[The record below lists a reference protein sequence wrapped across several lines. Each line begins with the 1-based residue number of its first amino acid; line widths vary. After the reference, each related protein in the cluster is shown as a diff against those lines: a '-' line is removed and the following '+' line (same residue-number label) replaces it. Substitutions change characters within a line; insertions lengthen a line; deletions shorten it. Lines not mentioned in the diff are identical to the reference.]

1 MSEQEL
7 EKLYN
12 EAYKAVY
19 WTAFSILK
27 NNEDAEDVVQDTF
40 VTAFEQ
46 YDSLNDKSKAVSWI
60 KKIAANKSL
69 NIVTR
74 KRTINV
80 GDEVLEETEDIGE
93 DFLPDSLVESA
104 ETRKVIMDIIH
115 NTLSEDTAMTI
126 ILFYFDEMSIKEI
139 AELLHIP
146 QGTVLS
152 RLNYAKKKIKKEV
165 EKYEKDNKDKLFAMG
180 IPFLTKLFEKEAEQ
194 VPFRPMPASLL
205 NLTTA
210 SSKATAA
217 ATGSSQAASAV
228 TGASQATAASTA
240 ASGVASASA
249 AIIARN
255 IVLSILAAG
264 AIGGVSYFGYRA
276 LAGKKE
282 KAPETTPTE
291 VTSVES
297 EPTDDS
303 AFVPSDQA
311 KAINVRGMTPD
322 QLDLPG
328 GYVRTSTYH
337 DEKEGTTKADHQLY
351 YNADGLLVLD
361 CLYNEDDVVIDTK
374 YYVYD
379 NEGRVT
385 REELWDVSVNDYGL
399 YKEYSY
405 GAHGIE
411 RVDEGYFE
419 RKPDHYYLYEYDPQ
433 GRLIK
438 VTQYSSKNG
447 SSYWFCDYEYESD
460 GSYITRV
467 TSFDTLKQEMR
478 QSKDYNRYSAD
489 GKLLEEY
496 DGSWRRSNIYTYDSE
511 GKLTLVEKYDG
522 KKLMRSITYEYDGK
536 GRLISEKTTDKN
548 GEALS
553 DFTYEYKDL

>member
-46 YDSLNDKSKAVSWI
+46 YDSLNDKSKAVAWV

-74 KRTINV
+74 KRTVNV

-115 NTLSEDTAMTI
+115 NTLSEDTAMTL

-139 AELLHIP
+139 AELLNIP

-205 NLTTA
+205 SLTTA

-217 ATGSSQAASAV
+217 A
-228 TGASQATAASTA
+228 ATASGAATA
-240 ASGVASASA
+240 GA
-249 AIIARN
+249 AIIVRN
-255 IVLSILAAG
+255 IIIGIVAAG
-264 AIGGVSYFGYRA
+264 AIGGAGYFGYRA
-276 LAGKKE
+276 MVNKKE
-282 KAPETTPTE
+282 KAPETSMTE
-291 VTSVES
+291 VTSEVS
-297 EPTDDS
+297 ETTEGS
-303 AFVPSDQA
+303 SFVPKDEERI
-311 KAINVRGMTPD
+311 INVRGMTPD
-322 QLDLPG
+322 QLDLSG

-337 DEKEGTTKADHQLY
+337 DEKEGTTTADHQLY

-361 CLYNEDDVVIDTK
+361 CLFNKDDVVVDTK
-374 YYVYD
+374 YYIYD
-379 NEGRVT
+379 EEGRIV
-385 REELWDVSVNDYGL
+385 REELWDTSMNSYGV
-399 YKEYSY
+399 YNEYSY
-405 GAHGIE
+405 GANGIE
-411 RVDEGYFE
+411 RMDTGNFE
-419 RKPDHYYLYEYDPQ
+419 REPENYYLYEYDSS

-438 VTQYSSKNG
+438 VTKYTSRNG
-447 SSYWFCDYEYESD
+447 NIYWFCDYEYADD
-460 GSYITRV
+460 GTYTTRV
-467 TSFDTLKQEMR
+467 TSFDTLKQEMV
-478 QSKDYNRYSAD
+478 QSKDYCRYTSD

-496 DGSWRRSNIYTYDSE
+496 DGSWRRSDIYTYDSE
-511 GKLTLVEKYDG
+511 GKLTLMEHFDG
-522 KKLMRSITYEYDGK
+522 KKLMRSTTYEYDAE
-536 GRLISEKTTDKN
+536 GRLISEKTTGKD

-553 DFTYEYKDL
+553 DYTYEYRNL

>member
-27 NNEDAEDVVQDTF
+27 NNEDAEDVVQETF

-46 YDSLNDKSKAVSWI
+46 YDSLQDKSKAVAWV

-74 KRTINV
+74 KRTINID
-80 GDEVLEETEDIGE
+80 DEILEETEDIGE

-104 ETRKVIMDIIH
+104 ETRKIIMDIIH
-115 NTLSEDTAMTI
+115 NTLSEDTAMTL

-165 EKYEKDNKDKLFAMG
+165 EKYEKENKDKLFAMG

-205 NLTTA
+205 NLSTA
-210 SSKATAA
+210 SSKATA
-217 ATGSSQAASAV
+217 GAV
-228 TGASQATAASTA
+228 A
-240 ASGVASASA
+240 ASGAGAASA
-249 AIIARN
+249 AIVVRN
-255 IVLSILAAG
+255 IIIGILAAG
-264 AIGGVSYFGYRA
+264 AIGGAVYFGYQA
-276 LAGKKE
+276 LINRKDKTP
-282 KAPETTPTE
+282 KRSSTKVTTETTE
-291 VTSVES
+291 
-297 EPTDDS
+297 DS
-303 AFVPSDQA
+303 AFEPSESE
-311 KAINVRGMTPD
+311 KVINVRGMTPD

-337 DEKEGTTKADHQLY
+337 DEKEGTQKEDHQQY

-361 CLYNEDDVVIDTK
+361 CLFNEDGVVVDSH

-379 NEGRVT
+379 ADGRIL
-385 REELWDVSVNDYGL
+385 REELWGVSVNDNGL
-399 YKEYSY
+399 FKEYSY
-405 GAHGIE
+405 GANGIE
-411 RVDEGYFE
+411 RVDTGYFE
-419 RKPDHYYLYEYDPQ
+419 REPDHYYIYEYDLQ

-438 VTQYSSKNG
+438 ETEYTVKQGYT
-447 SSYWFCDYEYESD
+447 YWFCDYEYQDD
-460 GSYITRV
+460 GTYITRV
-467 TSFDTLKQEMR
+467 TSFDTLNQEMR
-478 QSKDYNRYSAD
+478 QSKDYCVYSED
-489 GKLLEEY
+489 GKLLEY
-496 DGSWRRSNIYTYDSE
+496 NKASWKERYVYTYDSE
-511 GKLTLVEKYDG
+511 GKMTLEEKYDG
-522 KKLMRSITYEYDGK
+522 SKLKYSTTYEYDEQ
-536 GRLISEKTTDKN
+536 GRLISAKTVLKD
-548 GEALS
+548 GVAAW
-553 DFTYEYKDL
+553 DYTYEYRDL

>member
-1 MSEQEL
+1 MSEKEL

-27 NNEDAEDVVQDTF
+27 NNEDAEDVVQETF

-46 YDSLNDKSKAVSWI
+46 YDSLKDKSKAVSWV

-74 KRTINV
+74 KRTVNV
-80 GDEVLEETEDIGE
+80 GDEVLDETEDIGE

-205 NLTTA
+205 SLTTA

-217 ATGSSQAASAV
+217 AA
-228 TGASQATAASTA
+228 ATAAAT
-240 ASGVASASA
+240 ASA
-249 AIIARN
+249 AIVVRN
-255 IVLSILAAG
+255 IIIGIVTAG
-264 AIGGVSYFGYRA
+264 AVGGAGYFGYRA
-276 LAGKKE
+276 LVSRKE
-282 KAPETTPTE
+282 KAPETSPA
-291 VTSVES
+291 VVASDVS
-297 EPTDDS
+297 ETTDGS
-303 AFVPSDQA
+303 AFVPGSSD
-311 KAINVRGMTPD
+311 KIINVRGMTPD
-322 QLDLPG
+322 QLDLSG

-337 DEKEGTTKADHQLY
+337 DAKDGTSKPDHQLY
-351 YNADGLLVLD
+351 YDADGHLVLD
-361 CLYNEDDVVIDTK
+361 CLYNDDNVVIDSK
-374 YYVYD
+374 YYIYD
-379 NEGRVT
+379 KDGRLV

-411 RVDEGYFE
+411 RVDKGTFE
-419 RKPDHYYLYEYDPQ
+419 RDPDHYYLYEYDPQ

-438 VTQYSSKNG
+438 ETEYTTKQG
-447 SSYWFCDYEYESD
+447 LTYWFCDYEYEAD
-460 GSYITRV
+460 GTYITRV
-467 TSFDTLKQEMR
+467 TSWDTLKQEMR
-478 QSKDYNRYSAD
+478 QSKDYCKYSSD

-496 DGSWRRSNIYTYDSE
+496 DGSWKRNDVYTYDSE
-511 GKLTLVEKYDG
+511 GKLTLLEKYDG
-522 KKLMRSITYEYDGK
+522 KKLMRSTTYEYDAED
-536 GRLISEKTTDKN
+536 RLISEKTTDKN
-548 GEALS
+548 GEAVS
-553 DFTYEYKDL
+553 DYTYEYKNL